1 VTWLLDSEELDDP
14 ERSGAALPAGAS
26 AAHRVQM
33 LRDLVTQVVHAS
45 LTPISRPGIAKA
57 TQGLLDAAWVEVTAA
72 EIAEAVEDS
81 LLESTDIDR
90 DGAGRYFSLI
100 KGPAPPRAARSLRI
114 AAAIAAD
121 LSDSEIVGYLT
132 QNNPFRHI
140 LAAPLLSHAETVRLS
155 HLIKKGDLDAKNRLI
170 AANTRLVLSISR
182 KWRASQSAGHDLDD
196 MFQQGCLGLIRA
208 AEKFEPAMG
217 NRFST
222 YATVWIR
229 QAIQRGLADQA
240 RTIRIPVHVVEKL
253 HKIGRAERK
262 LVTEMGREPTPEE
275 IAEVTDIDPEE
286 VDQIKRSAQAPVSLE
301 KPVGD
306 EEESEFG
313 QLLADELAE
322 SPYEAAAEGS
332 MNESLREALE
342 NLSYRESLVLQM
354 RYGLGGARPGTLSE
368 VGRTFN
374 VTRERIRQIENQS
387 LEKLQSLAEAQATAG
402 ALHRTPSLQRSMS
415 RMWVADLLVPRPWL
429 RRPTYV
435 PTPSDGAHQQPASAD
450 RGKGQIHMEKPRSQR
465 SNT

>member
-1 VTWLLDSEELDDP
+1 MTWLLDSEELDDP
-14 ERSGAALPAGAS
+14 ERSGAALPAGAF

-170 AANTRLVLSISR
+170 EANTRLVFSIAR
-182 KWRASQSAGHDLDD
+182 KWRSAESVGCAFED

-217 NRFST
+217 NRLST
-222 YATVWIR
+222 YATLWIR
-229 QAIQRGLADQA
+229 QAIGRALADQS

-253 HKIGRAERK
+253 NKIGRAERK
-262 LVTEMGREPTPEE
+262 LVTELGREPTPQE
-275 IAEVTDIDPEE
+275 IAEVTGIDPDE
-286 VDQIKRSAQAPVSLE
+286 VDQIKRSAQAPVWLE
-301 KPVGD
+301 KPAGD

-313 QLLADELAE
+313 QFLADERAE
-322 SPYEAAAEGS
+322 SPYEAAAEVS
-332 MNESLREALE
+332 MNEDLRETLE
-342 NLSYRESLVLQM
+342 
-354 RYGLGGARPGTLSE
+354 TLSDRERNVIIMRFGISGGRPRTLEE
-368 VGRTFN
+368 VGRAFD

-402 ALHRTPSLQRSMS
+402 ALHQTPSLQRSMS

-435 PTPSDGAHQQPASAD
+435 PTPSDEAH
-450 RGKGQIHMEKPRSQR
+450 
-465 SNT
+465 